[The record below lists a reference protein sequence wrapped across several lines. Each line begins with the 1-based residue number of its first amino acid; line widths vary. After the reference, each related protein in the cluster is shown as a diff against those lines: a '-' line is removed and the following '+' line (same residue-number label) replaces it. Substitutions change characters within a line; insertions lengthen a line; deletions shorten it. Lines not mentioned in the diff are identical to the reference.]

1 MPLAALAE
9 PIRDT
14 ISFGQV
20 NVFLMALVLTNVL
33 LPKPKY
39 LRWTTGILAGMA
51 AAIKLTPLVFVC
63 ASSFVSSGAK
73 PSPPV
78 RLSRAGGY
86 LAYVIHPA
94 ASKMYWLSTLSDTSR
109 IGGVKY
115 SSNQSFQG
123 FFARVLPEAFSKTG
137 AQCRSSSRHRVHRAR
152 YSAGEPIRVDGE
164 QAAADKHQRNCAA
177 AADLPTRSAI
187 FSVFMV
193 PSLGMACAAPYG
205 DHGFDIEPAGQ
216 KRLVE
221 RRCGCRS

>member
-51 AAIKLTPLVFVC
+51 AAIKLTPLVFGLCSVIRKQWRE
-63 ASSFVSSGAK
+63 AITTGAAF
-73 PSPPV
+73 
-78 RLSRAGGY
+78 AGWGY
-86 LAYVIHPA
+86 LTYVIHPA

-109 IGGVKY
+109 IAGVKY

-137 AQCRSSSRHRVHRAR
+137 AQCRSSGRHRVHRAR
-152 YSAGEPIRVDGE
+152 CSSGEPIRVDGV

-177 AADLPTRSAI
+177 VADLPTRSAS

-221 RRCGCRS
+221 RRCGYRS